1 MSILQTNR
9 VQLKECN
16 RCGTGNLHWETADDG
31 RYKLYH
37 DNDTLHICE
46 SNSNGHVNTK
56 PRTKKTGNKAHNY
69 GKVQSELKVVQ
80 LEQDVKILKT
90 ELDLMHDELTNL
102 QTKFEEFADAK

>member
-1 MSILQTNR
+1 MSVINTNK

-16 RCGTGNLHWETADDG
+16 RCGTGKLHWETAEDG

-46 SNSNGHVNTK
+46 GNGNGRSDTK
-56 PRTKKTGNKAHNY
+56 SRTKKTGNKPFNFNNANTQVI
-69 GKVQSELKVVQ
+69 K
-80 LEQDVKILKT
+80 LESDVKMLKT

-102 QTKFEEFADAK
+102 QTKVEEFTSVK